1 MLLTLLAAML
11 FRQFRKILKWLK
23 QSNNQFKNTPKFL
36 NPDKFQGIDVSSDI
50 NTGDSNSLKINNSKL
65 NWDNSATL
73 FAADVGN
80 KENFEIEVSL
90 HYRKATIQSNAV
102 ARIHYYLVPKKKIW
116 TVWLIPVSVIVTLC
130 STFVL
135 NQRRV

>member
-1 MLLTLLAAML
+1 ML

-80 KENFEIEVSL
+80 KQILKLKSL
-90 HYRKATIQSNAV
+90 YITGKLPT
-102 ARIHYYLVPKKKIW
+102 
-116 TVWLIPVSVIVTLC
+116 
-130 STFVL
+130 
-135 NQRRV
+135 NQMR